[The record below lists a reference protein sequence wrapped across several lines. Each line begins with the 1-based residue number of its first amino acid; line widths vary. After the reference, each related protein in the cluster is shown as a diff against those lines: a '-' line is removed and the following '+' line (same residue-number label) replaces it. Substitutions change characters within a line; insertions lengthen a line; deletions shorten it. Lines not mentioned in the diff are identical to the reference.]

1 MKLVSQLKL
10 SSNLPLLLISQS
22 VLLKLSNVTKN
33 VPLVK
38 LMKLTVYLVLL
49 TESTL
54 HIVTVLMDTSKTLMK
69 IVLHVTIH
77 VLNVMNML
85 VNVLLVL
92 LTESLYHIVT
102 VQINISMKVSKIV
115 NLVQLHVN
123 SVLLLNTVLHV
134 NQITI

>member
-38 LMKLTVYLVLL
+38 LMKLTVYLVQL
-49 TESTL
+49 TEPTL